1 MKYRRG
7 SSLDLAIDSRVMEV
21 VMLLTIDLGC
31 LGCVN
36 DFCRNPVTLTLKI
49 NRSLSWDV
57 CEGGGPHNHCLKTAT
72 TKKSTALSV
81 KFSTQRK

>member
-1 MKYRRG
+1 MPKFQTRNIYG

-36 DFCRNPVTLTLKI
+36 DFVEIQSLWLKKSI
-49 NRSLSWDV
+49 DLSPGMFEKVVGTQSLSQDS
-57 CEGGGPHNHCLKTAT
+57 NHQEIH
-72 TKKSTALSV
+72 SS
-81 KFSTQRK
+81 QR

>member
-1 MKYRRG
+1 MICGPQICRDKFEVEENAKVSNTKYRHG

-36 DFCRNPVTLTLKI
+36 DFAEI
-49 NRSLSWDV
+49 QSL
-57 CEGGGPHNHCLKTAT
+57 
-72 TKKSTALSV
+72 
-81 KFSTQRK
+81 

>member
-1 MKYRRG
+1 MPKFQTRNIYG

-36 DFCRNPVTLTLKI
+36 DFVEI
-49 NRSLSWDV
+49 QSL
-57 CEGGGPHNHCLKTAT
+57 
-72 TKKSTALSV
+72 
-81 KFSTQRK
+81 